1 MCGFLFNEILCIC
14 LWDSSDND
22 KVKYKQKCVD
32 KASILYA
39 TKDFLLIELSSLVHF
54 SSYLEFQDWA
64 EVADSMEATCDQVF
78 PLL

>member
-1 MCGFLFNEILCIC
+1 M
-14 LWDSSDND
+14 
-22 KVKYKQKCVD
+22 QQ
-32 KASILYA
+32 
-39 TKDFLLIELSSLVHF
+39 DFLLIELSSLVHF